1 MLRLLERLKTWQ
13 EQRLVRKLDLR
24 ILKVFEKPE
33 VSAFLEVINY
43 KSLFG
48 AFGGFFVLFISL
60 ITSPSK
66 KTIFFDRTNFII
78 NPTTTIASPRQGAR
92 MVSQDPEPH
101 PESTLVWVP
110 AWQVEPFCT
119 DLVPVSSSTLVQAQL
134 SPFLGWVACAFL

>member
-1 MLRLLERLKTWQ
+1 MAFKKFSRTVRVRLKIYGQRSWCTASRLFNRGRFKVLRLLERLKTRQ

-48 AFGGFFVLFISL
+48 AFGGFSSLFVLFISL

-66 KTIFFDRTNFII
+66 KTIFFDRTFFII
-78 NPTTTIASPRQGAR
+78 TPATTIDYCVAETGYLADKTGPLAS
-92 MVSQDPEPH
+92 M
-101 PESTLVWVP
+101 
-110 AWQVEPFCT
+110 
-119 DLVPVSSSTLVQAQL
+119 
-134 SPFLGWVACAFL
+134 LGS